1 MVDAKTIKES
11 VKLADVLAL
20 YGSPLQNGRAMCP
33 FHQDRHPS
41 LTIKNERWRCWACGE
56 RGDAIDFVARL
67 NGFGVQEAM
76 ETINRDFNLGFN
88 LRSTR
93 TRPESDQV
101 ADRKRKAADYHEYL
115 RMKRQQDIEELSR
128 LHRILSGRYVREGCK
143 DKEIE
148 HECELIAAKL
158 DRLMELDDG

>member
-11 VKLADVLAL
+11 VRLADVLAL

-41 LTIKNERWRCWACGE
+41 ITIKNERWRCWACGE

-67 NGFGVQEAM
+67 NGIGVQEAM
-76 ETINRDFNLGFN
+76 ETINRDFDLGYN

-115 RMKRQQDIEELSR
+115 RMKRQKEVEDLSR
-128 LHRILSGRYVREGCK
+128 LHRILYRRNVREGCVNR
-143 DKEIE
+143 EIE
-148 HECELIAAKL
+148 HECAMLSERL
-158 DRLMELDDG
+158 DRLMEMDDG

>member
-33 FHQDRHPS
+33 FHSDRHPS
-41 LTIKNERWRCWACGE
+41 ITIKNERWRCWACGE

-67 NGFGVQEAM
+67 NGIGVQEAM
-76 ETINRDFNLGFN
+76 ETINRDFDLGYN

-115 RMKRQQDIEELSR
+115 RMKRQKEVEDLSR
-128 LHRILSGRYVREGCK
+128 LHRILYRRYVREGCGNR
-143 DKEIE
+143 EIE
-148 HECELIAAKL
+148 HECAMLSERL